1 MIVRFL
7 MGVKVISWIILEII
21 NPSKQS
27 VSDVELYLI
36 AMFLDLWLFSNVAQI
51 VIKEIDE

>member
-7 MGVKVISWIILEII
+7 MVVKVISWIILEII